1 MRAPRGQRHRSLSGL
16 LAAACLLYSGS
27 ALNVGTW
34 SPGATPGA
42 TAALQAPAALQVPT
56 AVSSGSAC
64 VAGRDQPLQQA
75 PSSARP
81 WTAALQASLVA
92 ALAGSLLV
100 SGSPAWAE
108 NELADLA
115 NSKST
120 SELVDPQCFADKCSV
135 QTKACVN
142 NPDCTKGLVCTAKCM
157 GDAQCTVGCFARFGN
172 PDLDKV
178 LSCTIEDAECIKIA
192 LMKPGADGP
201 LDAPLPPRPIIP
213 VSKSSLQGKWYKVM
227 GWNPMY
233 DCFDCQANTF
243 DQPSAKEVANTIEAD
258 SMNVEVQY
266 SMPRVRAGMK
276 PETFSSTLHE
286 QLEFDT
292 TPGSRRTAH
301 TEGKMFGL
309 TFWEN
314 WYVLGEN
321 KPNEPQFKFV
331 YYTGKT
337 LQVRLATPTRPPRL
351 HPRPRPRPGPHAAPL
366 PHCRTATRAPS
377 STRASPSCRATR
389 CRTSTGWRARR
400 AWSRR
405 ASAPSTTPA
414 STGRPRGATRR
425 SARSSRRWPGRP
437 RAPRSPRR

>member
-1 MRAPRGQRHRSLSGL
+1 M
-16 LAAACLLYSGS
+16 
-27 ALNVGTW
+27 
-34 SPGATPGA
+34 
-42 TAALQAPAALQVPT
+42 
-56 AVSSGSAC
+56 
-64 VAGRDQPLQQA
+64 AGRDQPLQQA
-75 PSSARP
+75 PRSARP
-81 WTAALQASLVA
+81 WAAALQASLVA

-286 QLEFDT
+286 QLEFDN

-314 WYVLGEN
+314 WSVIGEN
-321 KPNEPQFKFV
+321 ARDEPEFKFIHYSGRTSQNTYEGAFV
-331 YYTGKT
+331 YAREPT
-337 LQVRLATPTRPPRL
+337 LPPAAKKSVYRIAKEAGMVPANFCAVRNDLATCGVDAPAADDAPVPEARARKGL
-351 HPRPRPRPGPHAAPL
+351 FMPGAASASEVDETGLANDRKPDPVLPKWVRTVGEEVASYLEDPHA
-366 PHCRTATRAPS
+366 TE
-377 STRASPSCRATR
+377 
-389 CRTSTGWRARR
+389 
-400 AWSRR
+400 
-405 ASAPSTTPA
+405 
-414 STGRPRGATRR
+414 
-425 SARSSRRWPGRP
+425 RWVFAQQQKMGPGDD
-437 RAPRSPRR
+437 

>member
-1 MRAPRGQRHRSLSGL
+1 MAQRHSRVQRHRSPSGL

-27 ALNVGTW
+27 ALNVGTR
-34 SPGATPGA
+34 SPGATAG
-42 TAALQAPAALQVPT
+42 TQHLSAPALQVPT
-56 AVSSGSAC
+56 VSSGPVS
-64 VAGRDQPLQQA
+64 VAGRDQALQQA

-81 WTAALQASLVA
+81 WTGALQASLVA

-135 QTKACVN
+135 QTKACID

-178 LSCTIEDAECIKIA
+178 LSCTIEDAACIKIA
-192 LMKPGADGP
+192 LVEPGADGP

-233 DCFDCQANTF
+233 DCFDCQCNTF
-243 DQPSAKEVANTIEAD
+243 DQPSAKEVGATIEAD

-266 SMPRVRAGMK
+266 SMPRIRAGMK
-276 PETFSSTLHE
+276 PERFSATLHE

-337 LQVRLATPTRPPRL
+337 LQVRLATTPTRPPRL
-351 HPRPRPRPGPHAAPL
+351 HPRPRPRSDPRPRPRPRPHPAPR
-366 PHCRTATRAPS
+366 RTAEPLRGRLRLLAP
-377 STRASPSCRATR
+377 AGAA
-389 CRTSTGWRARR
+389 ARR
-400 AWSRR
+400 DAAHLPAGARR
-405 ASAPSTTPA
+405 
-414 STGRPRGATRR
+414 GHGAHELLRHR
-425 SARSSRRWPGRP
+425 
-437 RAPRSPRR
+437 